1 MRNQLTCGLWIGDK
15 RRWIAALLV
24 SAGALLLTGGTA
36 FSQNFQD
43 LFGQTES
50 LPGSRP
56 QPARATVTASLKPTS
71 AEEVE
76 LSIHL
81 DVPAG
86 AYTYSQNPSFG
97 GATKITVSEVY
108 GLEPVGDAF
117 VPDHKPKTGFD
128 ETFGQEIEKFTD
140 DVTWSRRFRLTGA
153 APLDQVS
160 VAGEIKFQ
168 VCDASSCTPY
178 TESFEAFAE
187 SGEPAASADAVV
199 EPIVDAASGSDL
211 THGYIVRPVRGSK
224 PDPLTLQ
231 FELSPADAQPGETV
245 TLAVTMALEDDW
257 HTFGLIKHERQI
269 SHPTELIV
277 TNTDNLRPL
286 TDFAAVQAPEVVE
299 QDFDD
304 IAENVHHGTVTWFR
318 TFQVTAPGPYGV
330 AGEIAYQICK
340 TSCMPLKDVA
350 FSLGSLQQPEDIA
363 AVVPVSQSFVPP
375 VGIESAQASGDI
387 LDFEL
392 QTTGEE
398 ASLPWY
404 LAMAFL
410 GGLILNVMPCV
421 LPVLAIKVMSF
432 VQQAGESRG
441 RVLLL
446 NVCYSLGVV
455 GVFLV
460 LATLAVTLKVGWG
473 GLFTKPEFILVMTA
487 VVFAMG
493 LSLLGVYEIPIPG
506 MVGSAGGQ
514 HREGLAGAFMT
525 GIFATLLATPCTGPF
540 MGSTLAWSVKQSAG
554 VVYLVWGVMGLGM
567 ASPYLM
573 VGLFPKAVR
582 FLPRPGMWM
591 VRFKEFAGFTL
602 MAATVWLLS
611 TMAEPVVIPTLVILL
626 GIAIAAWMVGTLYDH
641 SSTQQRKSVVR
652 LAAVTALVAFGW
664 FGYGEYQ
671 EGRLIAK
678 AVAENAE
685 GPVPVAHKEGE
696 LPWQAFSEE
705 RLRELVESST
715 PVLIDFT
722 ADWCQICKFNE
733 RTALNTEPTAEF
745 VEKHGIVPLI
755 ADWTE
760 EDPVITKW
768 LNRFNRIGVPLYVIV
783 PPGKPDQ
790 SILLEGQ
797 LTQSR
802 ILEAL
807 KQAVSPDVAARD
819 LSASAQ

>member
-1 MRNQLTCGLWIGDK
+1 MTIVFSPGITTAQNLQELLSAPGDFLGGGRNQGPK
-15 RRWIAALLV
+15 
-24 SAGALLLTGGTA
+24 
-36 FSQNFQD
+36 
-43 LFGQTES
+43 
-50 LPGSRP
+50 
-56 QPARATVTASLKPTS
+56 ATVTAKLQPAPGVSSSQLS
-71 AEEVE
+71 EGDEVV
-76 LSIHL
+76 LSVHVKMGS
-81 DVPAG
+81 D

-97 GATKITVSEVY
+97 GATRIAIS
-108 GLEPVGDAF
+108 
-117 VPDHKPKTGFD
+117 
-128 ETFGQEIEKFTD
+128 ETFGLDPVNEKFTAD
-140 DVTWSRRFRLTGA
+140 REPKVVFEEGFGQDVEKFPGDVTWFRRFRLTGA
-153 APLDQVS
+153 VSADQIS
-160 VAGEIKFQ
+160 IAGQIKFQ
-168 VCDASSCTPY
+168 VCDAQSCTPL
-178 TESFEAFAE
+178 TEAFE
-187 SGEPAASADAVV
+187 VFLD
-199 EPIVDAASGSDL
+199 VDAASLPL
-211 THGYIVRPVRGSK
+211 TTGPADPENIETGNLPAAPPLRDAYVIRPTRPA

-231 FELSPADAQPGETV
+231 FELLPANAQAGETV
-245 TLAVTMALEDDW
+245 TLAITMNLEDDW

-269 SHPTELIV
+269 SNPTELIV
-277 TNTDNLRPL
+277 TNSDNLRVL
-286 TDFAAVQAPEVVE
+286 KDFTPVNPPEVVE
-299 QDFDD
+299 QAFDD
-304 IAENVHHGTVTWFR
+304 IAENVHHGTVTWTRIFE
-318 TFQVTAPGPYGV
+318 VTEAGPYGV
-330 AGEIAYQICK
+330 AGELAYQICN

-350 FSLGSLQQPEDIA
+350 FSLGSLQRPVDVA
-363 AVVPVSQSFVPP
+363 NASPVSELFTPLSTIAGHAGAVD
-375 VGIESAQASGDI
+375 DI

-392 QTTGEE
+392 QSTGE

-404 LAMAFL
+404 LTMAFL

-446 NVCYSLGVV
+446 NVCYSLGVI
-455 GVFLV
+455 GVFLL
-460 LATLAVTLKVGWG
+460 LATLAVTLKLGWG

-493 LSLLGVYEIPIPG
+493 LSLLGVFEIPIPG

-573 VGLFPKAVR
+573 VGLFPKAVH

-611 TMAEPVVIPTLVILL
+611 TMSDALVIPTLVILL

-641 SSTQQRKSVVR
+641 VASVQRKTIVR
-652 LAAVTALVAFGW
+652 LAALTAFAAFTW
-664 FGYGEYQ
+664 YGYGQYQ

-678 AVAENAE
+678 TAAQSA
-685 GPVPVAHKEGE
+685 GQPTPVVHKEGE
-696 LPWQAFSEE
+696 LPWQVFSEE

-722 ADWCQICKFNE
+722 AEWCQICKFNE
-733 RTALNTEPTAEF
+733 RTALNTEATAAF
-745 VEKHGIVPLI
+745 VEEHGVVPLI

-760 EDPVITKW
+760 EDPIISKW
-768 LNRFNRIGVPLYVIV
+768 LDRFGRIGVPLYVIV
-783 PPGKPDQ
+783 PPGKPGE
-790 SILLEGQ
+790 SIVLDGQ
-797 LTQSR
+797 LTQGR

-807 KQAVSPDVAARD
+807 KQAVAPDVAAQVQR
-819 LSASAQ
+819 SSIK